1 MRKIENEAL
10 KKELMEKT
18 GYLGQFSCDVSEGTE
33 LWLVGAGEYI
43 IRGGVRPEYLF
54 YLCSGRAK
62 LYTVMENGRVSL
74 IDFFTAPCFIGE
86 IELLRDDNEVMDV
99 MAMEDCYCLTL
110 PLRSYRRRLLGDAC
124 FLRNLCLLLGIKN
137 YRTMVTF
144 TRNQTFKLSER
155 LASFILLTEN
165 QGMYREKHTEASEY
179 LGVTYR
185 HYLYVLSDFVSRGYL
200 RKEEKGYRILD
211 RKMLR
216 DISENHI

>member
-1 MRKIENEAL
+1 MRKIGNEAL

-18 GYLGQFSCDVSEGTE
+18 GYLVQFSFDVSEGTE
-33 LWLVGAGEYI
+33 LWFVGAGEYI

-54 YLCSGRAK
+54 YLCRGRAK

-110 PLRSYRRRLLGDAC
+110 PLRSNRKRLLEDAC

-185 HYLYVLSDFVSRGYL
+185 HYLYVLGDFVSRGFL
-200 RKEEKGYRILD
+200 RKEEKGYRIID
-211 RKMLR
+211 RKKLR